1 MKLFRNK
8 YVIGILCILV
18 GILISFA
25 ALPALQGNMQ
35 GTYASAVRMKETVQA
50 GTQITAD
57 MVETVSIP
65 QSLIQDG
72 IGNVTDAAGKYANTE
87 LYAGDYLT
95 NAKVSATLS
104 GQNALSAGTE
114 KGKMVISVTVPSLAA
129 GVSGRL
135 QPWDVVSVI
144 AVPKATVNQTL
155 GVEPGTGGQSNSEAV
170 VYPDLQ
176 YLEVCM
182 VTASDGSDA
191 DVTGKPGKDEKNSLP
206 ATVSFYVS
214 NEQALR
220 LAELEQ
226 NSMIDLA
233 FVARGEAAAQYI
245 PDAQRVFNTEVK

>member
-8 YVIGILCILV
+8 YVIGILCIIAGV
-18 GILISFA
+18 LISFA
-25 ALPALQGNMQ
+25 ALPALQGSMQ
-35 GTYASAVRMKETVQA
+35 GAYASAVRMKETVQA

-57 MVETVSIP
+57 MLETVNVP

-72 IGNVTDAAGKYANTE
+72 IGNISNAAGKYANTE

-95 NAKVSATLS
+95 NAKISATLS

-114 KGKMVISVTVPSLAA
+114 KGKMVMSVTMSSLASD
-129 GVSGRL
+129 VSGRL
-135 QPWDVVSVI
+135 LPGDIVSVI
-144 AVPKATVNQTL
+144 AVPKASANQTL
-155 GVEPGTGGQSNSEAV
+155 GVEPGTADKSGSDAV
-170 VYPDLQ
+170 ISPELQ

-182 VTASDGSDA
+182 VTASDGADA
-191 DVTGKPGKDEKNSLP
+191 NVSGNPGKDEKNSLP
-206 ATVSFYVS
+206 ATVSFYVN
-214 NEQALR
+214 NEQSLR

-226 NSMIDLA
+226 NSVIDRA